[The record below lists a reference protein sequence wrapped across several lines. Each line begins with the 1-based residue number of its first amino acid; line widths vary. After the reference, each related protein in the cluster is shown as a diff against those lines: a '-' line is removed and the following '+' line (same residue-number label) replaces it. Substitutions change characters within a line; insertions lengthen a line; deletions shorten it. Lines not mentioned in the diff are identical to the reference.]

1 MDFIYKRKPE
11 DDTNKKILAEL
22 KNNPQNVNFTDLVKV
37 CTHYFGEPRQQGT
50 SHCVYKM
57 PWGGDPRVNIQSDKG
72 KAKPYQVRQVLDAIP
87 TERFAIE
94 KLAAI
99 EETEE
104 SENG

>member
-1 MDFIYKRKPE
+1 MTQI
-11 DDTNKKILAEL
+11 KKILAEL

-72 KAKPYQVRQVLDAIP
+72 KAKPYQVRQVLDAI
-87 TERFAIE
+87 T

>member
-1 MDFIYKRKPE
+1 
-11 DDTNKKILAEL
+11 
-22 KNNPQNVNFTDLVKV
+22 
-37 CTHYFGEPRQQGT
+37 
-50 SHCVYKM
+50 M

-72 KAKPYQVRQVLDAIP
+72 KAKLYQVKQVLDAI
-87 TERFAIE
+87 T

>member
-1 MDFIYKRKPE
+1 MTQI
-11 DDTNKKILAEL
+11 KKILAEL

-57 PWGGDPRVNIQSDKG
+57 PWSGDPRVNIQSDKG
-72 KAKPYQVRQVLDAIP
+72 KAKPYQVRQVLDAIK
-87 TERFAIE
+87 
-94 KLAAI
+94 KLAPI

>member
-1 MDFIYKRKPE
+1 MTQI
-11 DDTNKKILAEL
+11 KKILAEL
-22 KNNPQNVNFTDLVKV
+22 KNNPQNVNFIDLVKV
-37 CTHYFGEPRQQGT
+37 CNHYFGEPRQQGT
-50 SHCVYKM
+50 SHCLYKM

-72 KAKPYQVRQVLDAIP
+72 KAKPYQVRQVLDAI
-87 TERFAIE
+87 E

>member
-1 MDFIYKRKPE
+1 MTQI
-11 DDTNKKILAEL
+11 KKILAEL

-72 KAKPYQVRQVLDAIP
+72 KAKPYQVRQVLDAI
-87 TERFAIE
+87 T

-104 SENG
+104 GEND

>member
-1 MDFIYKRKPE
+1 MTQI
-11 DDTNKKILAEL
+11 KKILAEL

-72 KAKPYQVRQVLDAIP
+72 KAKPYQVRQVLDAI
-87 TERFAIE
+87 E
-94 KLAAI
+94 KLAPI

>member
-1 MDFIYKRKPE
+1 MTQI
-11 DDTNKKILAEL
+11 KKILAEL

-37 CTHYFGEPRQQGT
+37 CIHYFGEPRQQRT

-72 KAKPYQVRQVLDAIP
+72 KAKPYQVRQVLDAI
-87 TERFAIE
+87 E

>member
-1 MDFIYKRKPE
+1 
-11 DDTNKKILAEL
+11 
-22 KNNPQNVNFTDLVKV
+22 
-37 CTHYFGEPRQQGT
+37 
-50 SHCVYKM
+50 M
-57 PWGGDPRVNIQSDKG
+57 PWGGDPRVNIQNDKG
-72 KAKPYQVRQVLDAIP
+72 KAKRYQVRQVLDAIP

>member
-1 MDFIYKRKPE
+1 MTQI
-11 DDTNKKILAEL
+11 KKILAEL

-57 PWGGDPRVNIQSDKG
+57 PWSGDPRVNIQSDKG
-72 KAKPYQVRQVLDAIP
+72 KVKPYQVRQVLDAI
-87 TERFAIE
+87 E
-94 KLAAI
+94 KLAPI

>member
-1 MDFIYKRKPE
+1 MTQI
-11 DDTNKKILAEL
+11 KKILAEL

-37 CTHYFGEPRQQGT
+37 CTHYFGEPRWKGT

-57 PWGGDPRVNIQSDKG
+57 PWGGDPRVNIQNDKG
-72 KAKPYQVRQVLDAIP
+72 KAKRYQVRQVLD
-87 TERFAIE
+87 AIE

>member
-22 KNNPQNVNFTDLVKV
+22 KNNPQNVNFIDLVKV
-37 CTHYFGEPRQQGT
+37 CNHYFGEPRQQGT

-57 PWGGDPRVNIQSDKG
+57 PWGGDPRVNIQNDKG
-72 KAKPYQVRQVLDAIP
+72 KAKPYQVRQVLDAI
-87 TERFAIE
+87 E

>member
-1 MDFIYKRKPE
+1 MTQI
-11 DDTNKKILAEL
+11 KKILAEL
-22 KNNPQNVNFTDLVKV
+22 KNNPQNVNFIDLVKV
-37 CTHYFGEPRQQGT
+37 CNHYFGEPRQQGK

-57 PWGGDPRVNIQSDKG
+57 PWGGDPRVNIQNDKG
-72 KAKPYQVRQVLDAIP
+72 KAKPYQVRQVLDAI
-87 TERFAIE
+87 E

>member
-1 MDFIYKRKPE
+1 MTQI
-11 DDTNKKILAEL
+11 KKILAEL

-37 CTHYFGEPRQQGT
+37 CTHYFGEPRQQRT

-57 PWGGDPRVNIQSDKG
+57 PWSGDPRVNIQSDKG
-72 KAKPYQVRQVLDAIP
+72 KAKPYQVRQVLDAI
-87 TERFAIE
+87 E
-94 KLAAI
+94 KLAPI

>member
-1 MDFIYKRKPE
+1 MTQI
-11 DDTNKKILAEL
+11 KKILAEL

-50 SHCVYKM
+50 SHCLYKM

-72 KAKPYQVRQVLDAIP
+72 KAKPYQVRQVLDAI
-87 TERFAIE
+87 E

>member
-1 MDFIYKRKPE
+1 MTQI
-11 DDTNKKILAEL
+11 KKILAEL
-22 KNNPQNVNFTDLVKV
+22 KNNPHNVNFTDLVKV

-72 KAKPYQVRQVLDAIP
+72 KAKPYQVRQVLDAI
-87 TERFAIE
+87 E

>member
-1 MDFIYKRKPE
+1 MTWILYTKGNLKM
-11 DDTNKKILAEL
+11 TQIKKILAEL
-22 KNNPQNVNFTDLVKV
+22 KNNPQNVNFIDLVKV
-37 CTHYFGEPRQQGT
+37 CNHYFGEPRQQGT

-57 PWGGDPRVNIQSDKG
+57 PWGGDPRVNIQNDKG
-72 KAKPYQVRQVLDAIP
+72 KAKPYQVRQVLDAI
-87 TERFAIE
+87 E